1 MSEQFNSFMSPV
13 KKEVVDQIE
22 RLDISTLQK
31 LHLKLLSHCLEVFRD
46 ISLKADKEFPN
57 EILLKI
63 WCENEAKKLKDEN
76 FSLLL
81 FEQMNSAAI
90 KLNNYAKEIGKEAL
104 NLTMDDLIVLT
115 SLENSN

>member
-1 MSEQFNSFMSPV
+1 MSDQFNFSVSPV

-22 RLDISTLQK
+22 RLDLSTLQK

-46 ISLKADKEFPN
+46 ISLKADKEFPS
-57 EILLKI
+57 EILLKR
-63 WCENEAKKLKDEN
+63 WCENEAKKLKDET

-90 KLNNYAKEIGKEAL
+90 KFKNYAKKIGKYPL
-104 NLTMDDLIVLT
+104 DLDLDDLIILT
-115 SLENSN
+115 SLEN

>member
-22 RLDISTLQK
+22 RLDLSTLQK
-31 LHLKLLSHCLEVFRD
+31 LHLKLLSHCLEVFKD
-46 ISLKADKEFPN
+46 ISIKADKEFPN
-57 EILLKI
+57 EILLKN
-63 WCENEAKKLKDEN
+63 WCENEAKKLKDDS

-90 KLNNYAKEIGKEAL
+90 KLKNYGEKTGKYPLDL
-104 NLTMDDLIVLT
+104 NLDDLITLT
-115 SLENSN
+115 SLEN